1 MKPEKPIKVI
11 PHTSR
16 KHKTETRV
24 FAREIHETYC
34 VDPKCKWRGQ
44 PAQQG
49 VCHTQLGRVTRAY
62 LDEVEKR
69 CMDIPMHIRLSTK
82 SHAEYVKSLEY
93 HLVCARMN
101 AEFGLDELAR
111 LRMEVGELKMKLK
124 EFL

>member
-49 VCHTQLGRVTRAY
+49 VCHTQLGRVPRAY
-62 LDEVEKR
+62 IDEAEKGAV
-69 CMDIPMHIRLSTK
+69 DALANIR
-82 SHAEYVKSLEY
+82 SHYKDKAKYVKALES
-93 HLVCARMN
+93 HLVCAFMN
-101 AEFGLDELAR
+101 AEFGLDELVR